1 MACVLRDG
9 RLALATREPIPNGG
23 KTARTVN
30 EWVTEVHCHTVGFST
45 RRVRRRHYESL
56 KNQVFQNERERT
68 LLSCA
73 AGGRRTGTADLPSL
87 RGVGADTDTDASRDA
102 RLRPDAAERTERT
115 ECADGGRGGTLLLA
129 SPAAGAP
136 SRGGG
141 RGAAPLCAVWSGMR
155 EGRRRGVPP
164 GPLAWRSSS
173 SASSGM
179 GSGSMSRMLLCGS
192 RLRSRLSPER
202 ARSRVSSCR
211 TRARAPSNS
220 MFFSSN
226 WSKCQGCF
234 IVEKTACVEYEEIL
248 RIRQLLT
255 LNLRSSFW
263 SRVCSYRS
271 SSAVRSAAARFNRSH
286 SNWNLKINTN

>member
-1 MACVLRDG
+1 M
-9 RLALATREPIPNGG
+9 
-23 KTARTVN
+23 
-30 EWVTEVHCHTVGFST
+30 HCHTVGFST

-87 RGVGADTDTDASRDA
+87 RGVGADTEASRDA
-102 RLRPDAAERTERT
+102 RLRADAAERTERT

-129 SPAAGAP
+129 AGPGAGAGAP

-141 RGAAPLCAVWSGMR
+141 RGAAPLCAVCSGMR

-164 GPLAWRSSS
+164 GPLAWRSSSS

-202 ARSRVSSCR
+202 ARSRVSNCR

-226 WSKCQGCF
+226 
-234 IVEKTACVEYEEIL
+234 
-248 RIRQLLT
+248 
-255 LNLRSSFW
+255 
-263 SRVCSYRS
+263 
-271 SSAVRSAAARFNRSH
+271 
-286 SNWNLKINTN
+286 